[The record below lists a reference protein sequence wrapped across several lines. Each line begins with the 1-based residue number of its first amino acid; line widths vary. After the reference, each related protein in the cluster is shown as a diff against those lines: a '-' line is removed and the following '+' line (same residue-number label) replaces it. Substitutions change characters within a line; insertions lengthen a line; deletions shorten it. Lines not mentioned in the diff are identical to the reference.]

1 MLTSEYISAM
11 SDRKSRDDTPNSL
24 SNRDAIDLPDDAS
37 LSDSDP
43 DESSQP
49 LSRKVEELS
58 SSSDEE
64 NAQEVSN
71 VPEATSM
78 FKLTGASFGFSYRS
92 RSIFDHLDS
101 AVKLASSPLADDN
114 VIDGT
119 FARPAPPSPP
129 MKPREP
135 ERTKKA
141 SSTKTVP
148 DYLLH
153 PEKWTRYDLDDVPET
168 SNRKNSQVAH
178 EFIEGLQNRRR
189 SQEAAARSF
198 RPAFNQDHGSSSAHK
213 IIFSKPSHSF
223 KDEGQ
228 NLHKV
233 DRAKAKEVGL
243 VHLDDKQEEEEEGG
257 DSASLH
263 RNPSLD
269 GGEKKRKWVDEGND
283 EEEKESN
290 VTFSSGR
297 KVNRKNF
304 RKTVEEED

>member
-1 MLTSEYISAM
+1 M
-11 SDRKSRDDTPNSL
+11 SDPKGRDDTLNSL
-24 SNRDAIDLPDDAS
+24 SNRDTIDLPDDAS

-49 LSRKVEELS
+49 TSRKVEELT

-64 NAQEVSN
+64 NVQDGSEV
-71 VPEATSM
+71 PQGTSM
-78 FKLTGASFGFSYRS
+78 FKLTGGSFGFSYRS
-92 RSIFDHLDS
+92 RSIFDHLDN
-101 AVKLASSPLADDN
+101 AVKLTSSPLAEDN
-114 VIDGT
+114 IVDGT

-153 PEKWTRYDLDDVPET
+153 PERWTRYDLHDVPET
-168 SNRKNSQVAH
+168 SDRKNRQVAH
-178 EFIEGLQNRRR
+178 EFIQGLHNRRR
-189 SQEAAARSF
+189 SQEAAASSF
-198 RPAFNQDHGSSSAHK
+198 SPAFNQDHGISSVHK
-213 IIFSKPSHSF
+213 IIFSKPSQSS

-233 DRAKAKEVGL
+233 DPAKTKKIGL
-243 VHLDDKQEEEEEGG
+243 VHLDDEQEEEAGG
-257 DSASLH
+257 KMASLH
-263 RNPSLD
+263 QNLSLNV
-269 GGEKKRKWVDEGND
+269 EKKRKWLDEGNN
-283 EEEKESN
+283 EEDKGSN
-290 VTFSSGR
+290 ATFSSGR

-304 RKTVEEED
+304 RKAAEEED

>member
-1 MLTSEYISAM
+1 M
-11 SDRKSRDDTPNSL
+11 SDPKGRDDTPNSL
-24 SNRDAIDLPDDAS
+24 SNRDVIDLSDDAS

-43 DESSQP
+43 DESPQP

-58 SSSDEE
+58 SSSDEG
-64 NAQEVSN
+64 N
-71 VPEATSM
+71 VQDGSDVAEGTSM
-78 FKLTGASFGFSYRS
+78 FKLTGGSCGFSYRS
-92 RSIFDHLDS
+92 KSIFDHLDS
-101 AVKLASSPLADDN
+101 AVKLASTPLAEDN

-135 ERTKKA
+135 DRTKKA
-141 SSTKTVP
+141 SSTKAVP

-153 PEKWTRYDLDDVPET
+153 PERWTRYDLDDVPET
-168 SNRKNSQVAH
+168 SDLKNSQVAH
-178 EFIEGLQNRRR
+178 EFIQGLHNRRR
-189 SQEAAARSF
+189 SQEATASSF
-198 RPAFNQDHGSSSAHK
+198 SPTFNQDHGSSSAHK
-213 IIFSKPSHSF
+213 IIFSKPSHAF

-233 DRAKAKEVGL
+233 DRAKTKEVGL
-243 VHLDDKQEEEEEGG
+243 VHLDNEQEEEGG
-257 DSASLH
+257 GEMAALRH
-263 RNPSLD
+263 NLSLD
-269 GGEKKRKWVDEGND
+269 GEEKKRKWVDEGND
-283 EEEKESN
+283 EESKVSN

>member
-1 MLTSEYISAM
+1 M
-11 SDRKSRDDTPNSL
+11 SDPKGRDDTPNSL

-49 LSRKVEELS
+49 LGRKVEELS

-64 NAQEVSN
+64 NVQQGSN
-71 VPEATSM
+71 VPQGAPM
-78 FKLTGASFGFSYRS
+78 FKLPGGSFGFSYRS
-92 RSIFDHLDS
+92 RSIFDQLDS
-101 AVKLASSPLADDN
+101 AVKLTSSQLAEDN

-129 MKPREP
+129 MKRREP

-153 PEKWTRYDLDDVPET
+153 PERWTRYDLDDVPET
-168 SNRKNSQVAH
+168 SDRKNSQVAH
-178 EFIEGLQNRRR
+178 EFIQGLHNRRR
-189 SQEAAARSF
+189 SQEAAASSF
-198 RPAFNQDHGSSSAHK
+198 SPAFNQDHSSSSEHK
-213 IIFSKPSHSF
+213 IIFSKPSQSS
-223 KDEGQ
+223 KDEGH

-233 DRAKAKEVGL
+233 DRAKTKEVGL
-243 VHLDDKQEEEEEGG
+243 VHLDDEQEEDEGG
-257 DSASLH
+257 TMASLH
-263 RNPSLD
+263 HNLSLD
-269 GGEKKRKWVDEGND
+269 GKKKKRKWVDEGNNED
-283 EEEKESN
+283 GKGSN

-304 RKTVEEED
+304 RKAVEEED